1 MKIQSI
7 IQKTLCYVLIS
18 HLHKYICLCNEEC
31 DIITPH
37 IKGDHEDTS
46 VMYTTLYQCTFKCS
60 TGKLCTSHKHNT
72 LIQVKRL

>member
-1 MKIQSI
+1 MKMQSI

-37 IKGDHEDTS
+37 IKGDHEDTR
-46 VMYTTLYQCTFKCS
+46 YKCHVY
-60 TGKLCTSHKHNT
+60 LNIPVY
-72 LIQVKRL
+72 IQM